1 MNLVASSFIF
11 VAWMTIV
18 LAVYMPSTHE
28 HNKTF
33 NATAEFQLQSL
44 FVDPVS
50 ITAYIAM
57 ITAGVKLVVEV
68 VDLATKAYDA
78 YQKFTGNGKEIASK
92 TGVSTS
98 DAITNNTVGKD
109 ILDQLHNMS
118 QFLKNEFSLVED
130 MIKNLE
136 TKMDQMVVTAK
147 WDEYVKCMLTVFK
160 KVREPLRDPY
170 ETAIPAMLK
179 NQSAEERKANAIA
192 LKSYCYEQ
200 NKIADLVK
208 ESNIV
213 MSCDMSVMSSDYIET
228 ELMVIALLDFT
239 KTRIHGAFGGS
250 KTRNDLFGQFH
261 QLKPPEA
268 VYKKTQEIIDQIK
281 AEQKYFN
288 SEEEADIYIQKFL
301 PPEVTGPGECFL
313 QVLLRVYSYN
323 YQRTCDVVKILLQD
337 SISIT
342 TASVM
347 CASVYSYPD
356 PTDDA
361 TVQNFVET
369 TMNRQAE
376 VVNQMQ
382 QFFVGVY
389 NDIFKKKVTEMV
401 KRILNRREDLG
412 IQKEEVQ
419 LLADYIHYNITAIVP
434 TEYSISVLVIL
445 RDSSITPIIVNLAP
459 DGEALMPICDD
470 TRFYCAY
477 VTRHVSFLNN
487 EMSALN
493 ELFTQEYFYKPIL
506 DKLGYMSPADIPDYV
521 SRTLPTILHYFPAF
535 IYVHND
541 NEDIWLRHAIRGDSG
556 LYSNSWSQQGR
567 YLYLMAAGN
576 YTYNP

>member
-1 MNLVASSFIF
+1 MVLESVFCKF
-11 VAWMTIV
+11 FYEFTHTTI
-18 LAVYMPSTHE
+18 
-28 HNKTF
+28 
-33 NATAEFQLQSL
+33 
-44 FVDPVS
+44 
-50 ITAYIAM
+50 
-57 ITAGVKLVVEV
+57 
-68 VDLATKAYDA
+68 
-78 YQKFTGNGKEIASK
+78 KE
-92 TGVSTS
+92 
-98 DAITNNTVGKD
+98 
-109 ILDQLHNMS
+109 
-118 QFLKNEFSLVED
+118 
-130 MIKNLE
+130 
-136 TKMDQMVVTAK
+136 
-147 WDEYVKCMLTVFK
+147 
-160 KVREPLRDPY
+160 P
-170 ETAIPAMLK
+170 
-179 NQSAEERKANAIA
+179 
-192 LKSYCYEQ
+192 
-200 NKIADLVK
+200 
-208 ESNIV
+208 
-213 MSCDMSVMSSDYIET
+213 
-228 ELMVIALLDFT
+228 
-239 KTRIHGAFGGS
+239 
-250 KTRNDLFGQFH
+250 
-261 QLKPPEA
+261 
-268 VYKKTQEIIDQIK
+268 
-281 AEQKYFN
+281 
-288 SEEEADIYIQKFL
+288 
-301 PPEVTGPGECFL
+301 
-313 QVLLRVYSYN
+313 
-323 YQRTCDVVKILLQD
+323 
-337 SISIT
+337 T

-376 VVNQMQ
+376 FSESNKCCGC
-382 QFFVGVY
+382 FK

-434 TEYSISVLVIL
+434 TE
-445 RDSSITPIIVNLAP
+445 DSSITPIIVNLAP